1 MRKSVVVAI
10 LVGAWLGFAAVATA
24 GDVKDVKKGKVVVY
38 DDCDPTDESWD
49 ETGGCTLD
57 GGKVTEAEFSLL
69 LFSPLG
75 DGTVIGHPAWRMEP
89 SYLRLKPDG
98 RLIAEN
104 EGGRTHTFTE
114 VASFGGGFV
123 PPLNGPLLVMAP
135 ECATAT
141 PIQPGEE
148 QEFEDLAPGN
158 HLFQC
163 CIHPWMRFL
172 VKVNAGEEQ
181 KATSG
186 RHGHH

>member
-1 MRKSVVVAI
+1 MRRGFVI
-10 LVGAWLGFAAVATA
+10 TMLVGAWAIAAVATA
-24 GDVKDVKKGKVVVY
+24 GDVKDVKKGKVEIY
-38 DDCDPTDESWD
+38 DDCDPSDPTWD
-49 ETGGCTLD
+49 ETGGCSLE
-57 GGKVTEAEFSLL
+57 GGKVDFAEFAAL

-89 SYLRLKPDG
+89 SYLRLQPEG
-98 RLIAEN
+98 EFTAEN

-114 VASFGGGFV
+114 VAAFGGGFV
-123 PPLNGPLLVMAP
+123 PDLNGPLLTMAP

-141 PIQPGEE
+141 PIAPGEE

-172 VKVNAGEEQ
+172 VKVEGDDEE
-181 KATSG
+181 KSG
-186 RHGHH
+186 AHHRH